1 MNRCGQVCLCDV
13 NNIGVKRPAADQ
25 LRRPVHSLRDRLP
38 IKQLNK
44 AARMDPFALIR
55 QMARLIDHWLM
66 INREHVFLLFP
77 SKLTQSELQNQLDSL
92 TNTLTGSDSPASRC
106 HVSSNTGDFVG
117 PPCLLSRPK
126 RKSQGSKKCAV
137 SEPVVP
143 FFSLL
148 GGTFWSA
155 QGWKCFLN
163 GLAFLKLLN
172 VNQQFNLE
180 ESEIRLVHEIHLK
193 LHLPITAKKRQS
205 ASSVWSSH
213 HWSLKNKVA

>member
-55 QMARLIDHWLM
+55 QMGRLIDHWLM

-77 SKLTQSELQNQLDSL
+77 SKLTHSELQNQLDSL
-92 TNTLTGSDSPASRC
+92 TNTLTGLLPVVTCLQILLISWGRPAFGVDPKESLKEAKSAPFR
-106 HVSSNTGDFVG
+106 N
-117 PPCLLSRPK
+117 LLSL
-126 RKSQGSKKCAV
+126 
-137 SEPVVP
+137 
-143 FFSLL
+143 FFPLL
-148 GGTFWSA
+148 GGTLWSA

-193 LHLPITAKKRQS
+193 LHLPITNKKRQS
-205 ASSVWSSH
+205 APLVWSSH